1 MMQPPKPPQFANRTL
16 VDRLRQR
23 GDDESRRRGS
33 NLPWW
38 RRLVRFVKA
47 D

>member
-1 MMQPPKPPQFANRTL
+1 MMQPPKPPQVASRTF

-23 GDDESRRRGS
+23 GDDQPKRRSSTLG
-33 NLPWW
+33 WW
-38 RRLVRFVKA
+38 RRLVRFIKA